1 MNIYFLIGSC
11 SFYSITN
18 NQWYILWKKI
28 VEYSLNYLSNEIIK
42 FFLNICKARPTPRS
56 CCGGVISVIL
66 SYHIIIIIKRI
77 GLDRT
82 EWLDYGGRGQSRFDE
97 GSMSSNSNASVE
109 WGLSSPEIVPG
120 DMQRYPINYI
130 KLKLKIKSNQ
140 EDREIFEVWI
150 SPDMKIL
157 ILAEIKISIDWLVDR
172 ESTQLRLVKNGN
184 PTIKIKKNDYLDT
197 QISMPLS
204 PPAGNSHRSLFV
216 WFVW

>member
-1 MNIYFLIGSC
+1 
-11 SFYSITN
+11 
-18 NQWYILWKKI
+18 
-28 VEYSLNYLSNEIIK
+28 
-42 FFLNICKARPTPRS
+42 
-56 CCGGVISVIL
+56 
-66 SYHIIIIIKRI
+66 
-77 GLDRT
+77 
-82 EWLDYGGRGQSRFDE
+82 
-97 GSMSSNSNASVE
+97 MSSNSNASVE

-184 PTIKIKKNDYLDT
+184 PTIKIKKT
-197 QISMPLS
+197 II
-204 PPAGNSHRSLFV
+204 
-216 WFVW
+216 